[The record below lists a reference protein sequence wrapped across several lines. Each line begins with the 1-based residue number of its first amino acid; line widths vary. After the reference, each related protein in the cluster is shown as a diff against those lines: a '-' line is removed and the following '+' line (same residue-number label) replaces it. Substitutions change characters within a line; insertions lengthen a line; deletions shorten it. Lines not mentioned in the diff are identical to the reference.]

1 MLAPKRVR
9 YRKAQKGRMRGVAQR
24 GSDVSYGDYALQ
36 AVGASWITSKQI
48 EAGRVAISRHVKRA
62 GRLWIRI
69 FPDKPISKKPAETRM
84 GKGKGNPEEWVAV
97 VNRGRVIFEIEG
109 VPETVAREAFRLAA
123 HKLPLKTRFLVRGA
137 EL

>member
-9 YRKAQKGRMRGVAQR
+9 YRKMQKGRMRGIAQR
-24 GSDVSYGDYALQ
+24 GCDVSYGDFALQ
-36 AVGASWITSKQI
+36 SLGASWITSKQI

-69 FPDKPISKKPAETRM
+69 FPDKPTSKKPAETRM

-109 VPETVAREAFRLAA
+109 VPEAIAREAFRLAA
-123 HKLPLKTRFLVRGA
+123 HKLPVATRFLVRGA